1 MAAEKRIGVLTSGG
15 DCAGL
20 NAALRAVVYR
30 AVEGYGWEVI
40 GIREGT
46 QGLLARPVEAEP
58 LSLADFDGSILRRGG
73 TILGTTNKGNPFAFP
88 APDGTKRDRS
98 AEVIEGYRL
107 LGLDALIG
115 IGGDGSLA
123 ILKRL
128 ADQGGLKLVA
138 IPKTIDNDLSRTE
151 VSIGY
156 PTAVDTATQA
166 LDHLQPTAASHSR
179 VMVLEVMGRD
189 AGHIALAAGIAGGAD
204 IILIP
209 EIPYRMAALAAKIE
223 QLKAGGRNFALVIV
237 AEAVRNEAG
246 EPVTQEQP
254 GGATKYGGIGHAIA
268 RRISEVTGAETRVM
282 VLGHLQRGGMPVPR
296 DRLMASIFGVHAV
309 DLIAAGRFNR
319 MVGWSGRQ
327 VIDVPIEEGIG
338 AYQDVA
344 VDGPLVHTA
353 RGLGICFGDE

>member
-20 NAALRAVVYR
+20 NAALRAVVCR

-73 TILGTTNKGNPFAFP
+73 TILGTTNKGNPFAYP
-88 APDGTKRDRS
+88 SPDGTKRDRS

-138 IPKTIDNDLSRTE
+138 IPKPSTTTSHAPRSR
-151 VSIGY
+151 S
-156 PTAVDTATQA
+156 A
-166 LDHLQPTAASHSR
+166 
-179 VMVLEVMGRD
+179 
-189 AGHIALAAGIAGGAD
+189 
-204 IILIP
+204 IP
-209 EIPYRMAALAAKIE
+209 RRWIPRPRPWITCSPPRPAI
-223 QLKAGGRNFALVIV
+223 
-237 AEAVRNEAG
+237 
-246 EPVTQEQP
+246 P
-254 GGATKYGGIGHAIA
+254 G
-268 RRISEVTGAETRVM
+268 S
-282 VLGHLQRGGMPVPR
+282 
-296 DRLMASIFGVHAV
+296 
-309 DLIAAGRFNR
+309 
-319 MVGWSGRQ
+319 WSWR
-327 VIDVPIEEGIG
+327 
-338 AYQDVA
+338 
-344 VDGPLVHTA
+344 
-353 RGLGICFGDE
+353 